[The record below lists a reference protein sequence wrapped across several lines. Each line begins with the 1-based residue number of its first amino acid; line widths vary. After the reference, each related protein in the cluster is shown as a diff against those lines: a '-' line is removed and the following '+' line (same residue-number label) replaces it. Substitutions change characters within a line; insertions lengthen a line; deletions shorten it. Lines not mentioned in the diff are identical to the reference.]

1 MQMRRNDN
9 SSFYRADAWCECSL
23 SDTDGKNQTLEFP
36 ILQIICI
43 SSPPL
48 GRVVKNAEMAN
59 WKRMQM
65 NLFLFNFFSSS
76 L

>member
-1 MQMRRNDN
+1 MII
-9 SSFYRADAWCECSL
+9 RAFTVQAPGVNVLLVIWWE
-23 SDTDGKNQTLEFP
+23 NQTLEFP